1 MHNAPRRPNC
11 YTNFMKKT
19 TDASERVADLIP
31 EWERSLRA
39 RNRAA
44 RTVESYIAILG
55 TFDKWLAD
63 NDYSSEIDQIDR
75 ATVESYLAAMLD
87 RGASGAT
94 AARDYRYLR
103 VFFEWA
109 ITDDCIERSPMERM
123 SPPKSEEKITPI
135 PDDALIKQL
144 LGTCSSKEFIDIRD
158 DAMIRFM
165 LATGSRLAEV
175 AGLSLEDVSLDVDT
189 ALIRGKGSKQRVVTW
204 TDKTHGALRKYLRAR
219 KNHPKAEL
227 DAFWIGRV
235 GAVTGDGIQTMF
247 RRRSERAGI
256 DPAIHPH
263 QLRHK
268 FSHDH
273 LSNGGNETDLMDQG
287 GWSSPQ
293 MLQRYGKA
301 GRSERAIANR
311 KALAIDNKY

>member
-1 MHNAPRRPNC
+1 MSKLREKSDPIA
-11 YTNFMKKT
+11 
-19 TDASERVADLIP
+19 ELIP

-44 RTVESYIAILG
+44 RTVESYITILH
-55 TFDKWLAD
+55 TFNKWLAD
-63 NDYSSEIDQIDR
+63 NGYSTEIKKIDR
-75 ATVESYLAAMLD
+75 ATVETYLASMLE

-109 ITDDCIERSPMERM
+109 ISDDSIEHSPMDRM
-123 SPPKSEEKITPI
+123 SPPKQEEKITPI
-135 PDDALIKQL
+135 PDDASIKKL
-144 LGTCSSKEFIDIRD
+144 LDTCKGKEFTDIRD
-158 DAMIRFM
+158 DAIIRFM

-175 AGLSLEDVSLDVDT
+175 AGLTLDDVSLDVDT

-204 TDKTHGALRKYLRAR
+204 SDKTHVALRKYLRAR
-219 KNHPKAEL
+219 KNHPKAGL
-227 DAFWIGRV
+227 DSFWIGRM

-256 DPAIHPH
+256 EPAIHPH

-311 KALAIDNKY
+311 KALAIDNRY